1 MAEILPEDGFA
12 GTLIGRVQTPA
23 GPSVV
28 AVRQDGVF
36 DITATAA
43 TVADLCN
50 AADPVALARSTGERL
65 GSLDDVVHALLAP
78 IDLQAIKA
86 AGVTFAVSLLERLIE
101 EHSKGDL
108 SRAETVRGE
117 LKSIIGVDITT
128 IKPGTP
134 EAEALKKTL
143 VARGAWSPYLEVGI
157 GPYAEIFTKAP
168 PMAAVGYGA
177 EIGIR
182 PDSDWNN
189 PEPEVTLIV
198 SAKGKI
204 VGATLGNDVNLRDM
218 EGRSA
223 LLLGIAKDNN
233 ASCSIGPFVRLFDQT
248 FTLDDVR
255 KAKVELEVTGP
266 DQFRLRGSSDL
277 SKISRDPT
285 DLVTPR
291 HGQAAS
297 ISRRHGADDRHA
309 VRADRGAQAG
319 RGRLHPHG
327 GRPGLDPLAQARHA
341 HQSGQSLRQ
350 DRAVD
355 VRHFGPDAQSRGAR
369 TAEMTGELWQPAR
382 FDAARED
389 RRQGGLAGRADEGR
403 AGARREAAAGAQLL
417 HHPGTRACDD
427 RRRKRPRTTS

>member
-1 MAEILPEDGFA
+1 VAEILPEDGFA
-12 GTLIGRVQTPA
+12 GTLIGRINTTA

-28 AVRQDGVF
+28 AIRHNGVF
-36 DITATAA
+36 DITESAA

-50 AADPVALARSTGERL
+50 APDPVGLARSKGYRL
-65 GSLDDVVHALLAP
+65 GDLEELVPTLLAP

-157 GPYAEIFTKAP
+157 GPYAEIFTKAA
-168 PMAAVGYGA
+168 PMSAVGYGA

-198 SAKGKI
+198 NASGKI

-233 ASCSIGPFVRLFDQT
+233 ASCAIGPFVRLFDAT

-266 DQFRLRGSSDL
+266 DQFRLRGQSDL

-285 DLVTPR
+285 DLVTHAMGKLHQYPDGMALMTGTLFAPTEQR
-291 HGQAAS
+291 TPGGHGFTHMVGDLVS
-297 ISRRHGADDRHA
+297 IRSPKLGTLANRVNHCDKVAPWTFGTSALMRNL
-309 VRADRGAQAG
+309 AG
-319 RGRLHPHG
+319 RG
-327 GRPGLDPLAQARHA
+327 
-341 HQSGQSLRQ
+341 
-350 DRAVD
+350 
-355 VRHFGPDAQSRGAR
+355 
-369 TAEMTGELWQPAR
+369 
-382 FDAARED
+382 
-389 RRQGGLAGRADEGR
+389 
-403 AGARREAAAGAQLL
+403 LL
-417 HHPGTRACDD
+417 
-427 RRRKRPRTTS
+427 

>member
-1 MAEILPEDGFA
+1 VTEILPEDGCA
-12 GTLIGRVQTPA
+12 GTLVGRVRTAA

-28 AVRQDGVF
+28 AVRADGVF
-36 DITATAA
+36 DISRAA
-43 TVADLCN
+43 PTVADLCN
-50 AADPVALARSTGERL
+50 AADPVALAHSTGERL
-65 GSLDDVVHALLAP
+65 GSLDELTPALLAP

-157 GPYAEIFTKAP
+157 GPYAEIFTKAA
-168 PMAAVGYGA
+168 PMSAVGYGA

-198 SAKGKI
+198 NASGKI

-233 ASCSIGPFVRLFDQT
+233 ASCAIGPFVRLFDAT

-266 DQFRLRGSSDL
+266 DQFRLRGQSDL

-285 DLVTPR
+285 DLVTHAMGKLHQYPDGMALMTGTLFAPTEQR
-291 HGQAAS
+291 TPGGHGFTHMVGDLVS
-297 ISRRHGADDRHA
+297 IRSPKLGTLANRVNHCDKVAPWTFGISALMRNL
-309 VRADRGAQAG
+309 AG
-319 RGRLHPHG
+319 RGVL
-327 GRPGLDPLAQARHA
+327 
-341 HQSGQSLRQ
+341 
-350 DRAVD
+350 
-355 VRHFGPDAQSRGAR
+355 
-369 TAEMTGELWQPAR
+369 
-382 FDAARED
+382 
-389 RRQGGLAGRADEGR
+389 
-403 AGARREAAAGAQLL
+403 
-417 HHPGTRACDD
+417 
-427 RRRKRPRTTS
+427 K

>member
-1 MAEILPEDGFA
+1 MAEILPEDGTA
-12 GTLIGRVQTPA
+12 GTLVGRVNTPV

-28 AVRQDGVF
+28 AVRADGVF
-36 DITATAA
+36 DITAAAA

-50 AADPVALARSTGERL
+50 APDPVALARSKGGRL
-65 GSLDDVVHALLAP
+65 GTLDELVPSLLAP

-101 EHSKGDL
+101 EHAKGDP
-108 SRAETVRGE
+108 SRAEQVRKE
-117 LKSIIGVDITT
+117 LNSIIGADVTT
-128 IKPGTP
+128 IKPGSP

-143 VARGAWSPYLEVGI
+143 TARGAWSPYLEVGI

-233 ASCSIGPFVRLFDQT
+233 ASCSIGPFVRLFDAT

-266 DQFRLRGSSDL
+266 DQFHLRGSSDL

-285 DLVTPR
+285 DLVAHAMGTLHQYPDGMALMTGTLFAPTESR
-291 HGQAAS
+291 KPGGAGFTHMVGDLVS
-297 ISRRHGADDRHA
+297 IRSPKLGTLTNRVNHCDKIAPWTFGTSALMRNL
-309 VRADRGAQAG
+309 AG
-319 RGRLHPHG
+319 RG
-327 GRPGLDPLAQARHA
+327 
-341 HQSGQSLRQ
+341 
-350 DRAVD
+350 
-355 VRHFGPDAQSRGAR
+355 
-369 TAEMTGELWQPAR
+369 
-382 FDAARED
+382 
-389 RRQGGLAGRADEGR
+389 
-403 AGARREAAAGAQLL
+403 LL
-417 HHPGTRACDD
+417 
-427 RRRKRPRTTS
+427 

>member
-12 GTLIGRVQTPA
+12 GTLVGRVQTPA

-36 DITATAA
+36 DISAVVP

-50 AADPVALARSTGERL
+50 AADPVAVARSKGERL

-117 LKSIIGVDITT
+117 LNQIIGVDITT

-134 EAEALKKTL
+134 AAEALKKTL

-168 PMAAVGYGA
+168 PMSAVGYGA

-198 SAKGKI
+198 NAAGKI

-233 ASCSIGPFVRLFDQT
+233 ASCAIGPFVRLFDGS
-248 FTLDDVR
+248 FSLDDVR

-285 DLVTPR
+285 ELVAQAMSAHQYPDGMALMTGTLFAPTEPRKAGGTGFTHMVGDLVSIRSPKLGTLTNKVNHCDKIPPWTF
-291 HGQAAS
+291 GAS
-297 ISRRHGADDRHA
+297 ALMRN
-309 VRADRGAQAG
+309 
-319 RGRLHPHG
+319 
-327 GRPGLDPLAQARHA
+327 LAQ
-341 HQSGQSLRQ
+341 
-350 DRAVD
+350 
-355 VRHFGPDAQSRGAR
+355 RG
-369 TAEMTGELWQPAR
+369 
-382 FDAARED
+382 
-389 RRQGGLAGRADEGR
+389 
-403 AGARREAAAGAQLL
+403 LL
-417 HHPGTRACDD
+417 
-427 RRRKRPRTTS
+427 K

>member
-1 MAEILPEDGFA
+1 MAEILPEDGFS
-12 GTLIGRVQTPA
+12 GTLIGRVNTPA

-28 AVRQDGVF
+28 AVRAEGVF
-36 DITATAA
+36 DISAA
-43 TVADLCN
+43 APTVSDLCN
-50 AADPVALARSTGERL
+50 AADPVAVARSAGERL
-65 GSLDDVVHALLAP
+65 GSLDEVVHALLAP

-157 GPYAEIFTKAP
+157 GPYAEIFTKAAA
-168 PMAAVGYGA
+168 MSAVGYGA

-198 SAKGKI
+198 NAAGRI

-233 ASCSIGPFVRLFDQT
+233 ASCAVGPFVRLFDNT

-266 DQFRLRGSSDL
+266 DQFRLRGASDL

-285 DLVTPR
+285 DLVEHAMGKLHQYPDGMALMTGTLFAPTEQRTPGG
-291 HGQAAS
+291 HGFTHMVGDVVS
-297 ISRRHGADDRHA
+297 IRSPKLGTLTNRVNHCDKIPPWTFGTSALMRNL
-309 VRADRGAQAG
+309 AG
-319 RGRLHPHG
+319 RG
-327 GRPGLDPLAQARHA
+327 
-341 HQSGQSLRQ
+341 
-350 DRAVD
+350 
-355 VRHFGPDAQSRGAR
+355 
-369 TAEMTGELWQPAR
+369 
-382 FDAARED
+382 
-389 RRQGGLAGRADEGR
+389 
-403 AGARREAAAGAQLL
+403 LL
-417 HHPGTRACDD
+417 
-427 RRRKRPRTTS
+427 K